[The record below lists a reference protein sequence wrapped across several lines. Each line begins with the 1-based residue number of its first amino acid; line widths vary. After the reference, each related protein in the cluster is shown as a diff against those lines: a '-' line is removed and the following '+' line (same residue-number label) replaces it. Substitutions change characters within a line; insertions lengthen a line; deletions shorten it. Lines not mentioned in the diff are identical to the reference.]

1 MWQTTL
7 WLFQCNILAGKTYL
21 LILSDKSLILFDRFG
36 ASYKEDVENS
46 RIETSKIL
54 ADYCDSNP
62 RTPKAF
68 INMSGVGMWT

>member
-1 MWQTTL
+1 MANHFVVVSVQFTD
-7 WLFQCNILAGKTYL
+7 KTYL
-21 LILSDKSLILFDRFG
+21 LIFSDKSLILFDRFG